1 MPIYNKS
8 VSKGL
13 RFFYKFDLSG
23 KTYRSKAIYHTKHE
37 AKIAEAEAY
46 KEADYRQRNP
56 SLSQVITLLQAIDE
70 RLDYVKSRK
79 TLKYYNDNKRY
90 LSMLLNKFGDC
101 SLTEIKRGDIESLLQ
116 ENSIKG
122 SYTVNAMLRCYKA
135 LFNHAIDSNDLDLKN
150 PCLKIK
156 LFAVEKRI
164 KYIPTDEEINTLL
177 QACTEPQRRLIEF
190 IRDTGARISEC
201 LNLTGRDVTNVDVTL
216 YTRKSANSNLI
227 GRTLDKPDC
236 LVGWTFP
243 PDKKVFGDWTE
254 QPKFLE
260 RKLKKLGMKHWG
272 FHSLRHRYA
281 SILSAER
288 VPLYEISQKLGH
300 QSVQTTQIYL
310 RLLPKFRDDSGTNC
324 IESTDNCRQNVIE

>member
-8 VSKGL
+8 LSKGV
-13 RFFYKFDLSG
+13 RFFYKFDLNG
-23 KTYRSKAIYHTKHE
+23 KTYRSNAIYLTKQE
-37 AKIAEAEAY
+37 AKKAEAEAY
-46 KEADYRQRNP
+46 QEADFRQRHP
-56 SLSQVITLLQAIDE
+56 SQSQDITLLQAINS

-90 LSMLLNKFGDC
+90 LSIALHRFGDVC
-101 SLTEIKRGDIESLLQ
+101 IDLIKRGDIESLLQ
-116 ENSIKG
+116 EHSKKG
-122 SYTVNAMLRCYKA
+122 SYTVNAMLRSYKA

-150 PCLKIK
+150 PCLRIK

-177 QACTEPQRRLIEF
+177 QACTEPQRRLVEF
-190 IRDTGARISEC
+190 IRDTGARVSEA
-201 LNLTGRDVTNVDVTL
+201 LNLMGRDVTNVDVTL
-216 YTRKSANSNLI
+216 YTKKSANSNLI

-260 RKLKKLGMKHWG
+260 RKLKKLGLKHWG

-288 VPLYEISQKLGH
+288 IPLYEISQRLGH

-310 RLLPKFRDDSGTNC
+310 RLLPKYRKTWDDKGTNSV
-324 IESTDNCRQNVIE
+324 ENKVKVTG